1 MTTMRRTLVGL
12 ALILL
17 ASAAFVQADTREYVS
32 VGEVTAVSVDKGTI
46 TLREIA
52 EPGIDVKPGAM
63 QSGVVREFVVNPE
76 TQFAMSSQPAAESGS
91 LANIKVGDRITIHYT
106 LGSGKNVATR
116 ISSGTSTEE

>member
-1 MTTMRRTLVGL
+1 VGL

-63 QSGVVREFVVNPE
+63 QSGVVREFVVSPE
-76 TQFAMSSQPAAESGS
+76 TKFAMSSQPEAESGS
-91 LANIKVGDRITIHYT
+91 LANLKVGDRITIHYT

-116 ISSGTSTEE
+116 ISSGTSTE

>member
-46 TLREIA
+46 TLREMA

-76 TQFAMSSQPAAESGS
+76 TKFAMSSQPEAESGS
-91 LANIKVGDRITIHYT
+91 LANLKVGDRITIHYT

-116 ISSGTSTEE
+116 ISSGTSTE